1 MNSPV
6 ITFLSSK
13 IHQIVVYLLT
23 LRFGGLFE
31 FTKTINATI
40 SIIKNLNKVKQQNPI
55 STKEFTSKRGSL
67 SRSSKSLVALI
78 Y

>member
-6 ITFLSSK
+6 ITFLRDK
-13 IHQIVVYLLT
+13 IHQIVVYL

-31 FTKTINATI
+31 FTKTINANI
-40 SIIKNLNKVKQQNPI
+40 SIIKNLKTNKAKQQNPI
-55 STKEFTSKRGSL
+55 STKEFTSQRGSL
-67 SRSSKSLVALI
+67 SRNSKSLVALI